1 MHKLYYIAVII
12 FAGLVMARIVSKLK
26 LPNVTGYL
34 LAGILIGPSILNLVP
49 KDAASS
55 MTIISEMA
63 LGFIAYGIG
72 SEINFK
78 RMKKVGK
85 SLITITFL
93 EALIPVLLVSISMIF
108 IFKQPVAFSIVIGA
122 IAAATAPAATIMV
135 VKQYRAKGPVVD
147 TLLPVVAMDDG
158 VAIIAFGMAFTIAKS
173 LISSTESFSI
183 VRAILVPIWEIILAL
198 GLGLAL
204 GLVLSFIIPKTKDED
219 ELLSVVVASIFIAI
233 GFAEL
238 LNVSTLLVCMM
249 LGITI
254 SNLAHNSLRAINVI
268 NRLTPPV
275 FIIFFTL
282 AGVELDFAVLK
293 YAGLM
298 GIGYVVIR
306 SIGKVLGAYIGAK
319 VTNANEMVQKYL
331 GLTLLPQ
338 AGVAI
343 GLSLIAEKLMP
354 THGSTIR
361 TIILASTVI
370 YELVGPLITK
380 IALIKAGEIDVKKIG
395 AKKTAV

>member
-1 MHKLYYIAVII
+1 ML
-12 FAGLVMARIVSKLK
+12 FRS
-26 LPNVTGYL
+26 
-34 LAGILIGPSILNLVP
+34 
-49 KDAASS
+49 
-55 MTIISEMA
+55 
-63 LGFIAYGIG
+63 
-72 SEINFK
+72 
-78 RMKKVGK
+78 
-85 SLITITFL
+85 
-93 EALIPVLLVSISMIF
+93 
-108 IFKQPVAFSIVIGA
+108 
-122 IAAATAPAATIMV
+122 
-135 VKQYRAKGPVVD
+135 
-147 TLLPVVAMDDG
+147 
-158 VAIIAFGMAFTIAKS
+158 
-173 LISSTESFSI
+173 
-183 VRAILVPIWEIILAL
+183 
-198 GLGLAL
+198 
-204 GLVLSFIIPKTKDED
+204 
-219 ELLSVVVASIFIAI
+219 
-233 GFAEL
+233 
-238 LNVSTLLVCMM
+238 LVCMM

-331 GLTLLPQ
+331 GSTLLPQ